1 MAYEPPYWRIN
12 ERPRFTALTLGAY
25 MAADDGPR
33 ETMRRDM
40 RFERVA
46 RTIRYDNVRR
56 AIGRFL
62 ASPTRSLAILAECEQ
77 MLEHEIRE
85 ARSRERRASLA
96 HELRALQDFQ
106 AGLNSLNLG
115 GFQLWKHGHVFR
127 PMDIEG
133 VTVSVQP
140 DVMVRQVRPRGRD
153 QIGAIIVDV
162 SKGQSC
168 TTDEARRKV
177 EKAMTHSAV
186 LLHTLVADGATTE
199 SELASSNHCIVFH
212 AHRAQVVT
220 APENYKTMMKNMQAV
235 CRDIRRAWA
244 GIEPPAGFD
253 PSRATTRR

>member
-1 MAYEPPYWRIN
+1 
-12 ERPRFTALTLGAY
+12 

-46 RTIRYDNVRR
+46 RTIRYGNVRR
-56 AIGRFL
+56 AIWRYL
-62 ASPTRSLAILAECEQ
+62 ASPTRSLTILAECEA

-85 ARSRERRASLA
+85 ARSRERRENLS
-96 HELRALQDFQ
+96 HELRALRDFQ

-115 GFQLWKHGHVFR
+115 GLQMWRHGHVFR
-127 PMDIEG
+127 PLDMEG

-140 DVMVRQVRPRGRD
+140 EVMVRQVRPRGRN

-186 LLHTLVADGATTE
+186 LLHTLIANG
-199 SELASSNHCIVFH
+199 ASSDEEVASSDHCIVFH
-212 AHRAQVVT
+212 AHRAQAIS
-220 APENYKTMMKNMQAV
+220 APENYKTMMKNMLAV
-235 CRDIRRAWA
+235 CRDIRRAWGDIKA
-244 GIEPPAGFD
+244 PPAGFD
-253 PSRATTRR
+253 LGRATVRR